1 MSTAPT
7 ASTWTPK
14 PIRDLAPADLGGIVA
29 RKGFAFQDHFTA
41 QFCLEMMLGGDPIE
55 VWCETYDDIV
65 LIRKQNG
72 QEIVEFT
79 QVKNEALDQLW
90 SAAKL
95 CQQKD
100 GEAGTSIL
108 EKNLARDC
116 CSEAV
121 QFRVCT
127 SLSTNKEL
135 EPLTLPL
142 GHKERAPD
150 TDAIKQV
157 RSSLSKKIGLF
168 TSPNGNGVDFW
179 IANATWTAAAEE
191 AVILRNKRLLHQLL
205 ENNEV
210 PAYID
215 TVDQIYEDLVWRV
228 KQAAEADWK
237 LHRNSKTLERQELL
251 QWLLAQATPLPNLK
265 HEQRLELKL
274 KNAGMDQV
282 AVDMAVSLRRQYI
295 AELRQPRYLDTKS
308 STFFSDQVPAV
319 LNRLRSELDSGQ
331 RTENGVTFH
340 QTCVQAVSDIPNKL
354 RSHFESDPPDGF
366 LQGCM
371 YEVTARCRHRFV
383 PPST

>member
-1 MSTAPT
+1 MPTTA
-7 ASTWTPK
+7 TWTRK
-14 PIRDLAPADLGGIVA
+14 PIRDLSPADLGGIVA
-29 RKGFAFQDHFTA
+29 RKGFAFQDHFAA
-41 QFCLEMMLGGDPIE
+41 QFCLEMMLGGDLVE

-65 LIRKQNG
+65 LIRQQNG
-72 QEIVEFT
+72 QEVVEFA

-100 GEAGTSIL
+100 GQASTSIL
-108 EKNLARDC
+108 EKNLSRDC
-116 CSEAV
+116 CSEPV
-121 QFRVCT
+121 RFRLCT
-127 SLSTNKEL
+127 SLSPNKEL

-142 GHKERAPD
+142 GHKERGLD

-168 TSPNGNGVDFW
+168 ASPNGNGVDFW
-179 IANATWTAAAEE
+179 IANVTWSAATEE

-205 ENNEV
+205 EANEV

-215 TVDQIYEDLVWRV
+215 TVDQVYETLVWRV

-237 LHRNSKTLERQELL
+237 LQKNSKTLEREELL
-251 QWLLAQATPLPNLK
+251 GWLLAQATPLPNLK

-331 RTENGVTFH
+331 RTENGVAFH
-340 QTCVQAVSDIPNKL
+340 QSCVQAVSDIPNEH